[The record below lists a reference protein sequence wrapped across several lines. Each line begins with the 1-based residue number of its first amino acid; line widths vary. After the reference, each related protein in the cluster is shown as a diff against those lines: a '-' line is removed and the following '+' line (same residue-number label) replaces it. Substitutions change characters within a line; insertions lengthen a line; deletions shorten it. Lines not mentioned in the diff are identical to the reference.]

1 MENKILEFVREF
13 NAGLENS
20 NEYNS
25 LQYQNDGYQEG
36 ILLPHIYAWS
46 DDEGEEHF
54 RQKALSS
61 LVRQL
66 DLLQSVA
73 KELLEVEIT
82 KFFAE
87 KKKLMK
93 EKFPQANLKYFKE
106 ATLEYSILI
115 SGLYN
120 VELIEQFGETVEE
133 DFQYLFYGLKI
144 SDISYI

>member
-36 ILLPHIYAWS
+36 ILLPNIYAWS
-46 DDEGEEHF
+46 SDEGTEHF
-54 RQKALSS
+54 RQQALSS

-66 DLLQSVA
+66 GLLQNVA
-73 KELLEVEIT
+73 KELLEVEISE
-82 KFFAE
+82 FFAE

-120 VELIEQFGETVEE
+120 LELIEQFGETVEE
-133 DFQYLFYGLKI
+133 DFQYLFEGLKI

>member
-36 ILLPHIYAWS
+36 ILLPNIYAWS
-46 DDEGEEHF
+46 SDEGEEHF

-66 DLLQSVA
+66 DLLQNVA

-82 KFFAE
+82 EFFAE
-87 KKKLMK
+87 KKKLIK

-133 DFQYLFYGLKI
+133 DFQYLFEGLKI